1 MITLLLHHKE
11 NKDQGEFMNVSF
23 EGAIY
28 FILKFTHTYQRG
40 NNSEFLK
47 MFTVLLTPKY
57 ILSYIFHQCLISVF
71 STNLQGFIQAVLLSI
86 FWTKV
91 EFLNVVKCRWGSQ
104 GAVSSATDSDCRVLM
119 GICRVNL
126 IKDFALFT
134 AEGQINRL
142 R

>member
-1 MITLLLHHKE
+1 
-11 NKDQGEFMNVSF
+11 MNVSF

-57 ILSYIFHQCLISVF
+57 ILSYIFHQCLILVF

-86 FWTKV
+86 F
-91 EFLNVVKCRWGSQ
+91 
-104 GAVSSATDSDCRVLM
+104 
-119 GICRVNL
+119 
-126 IKDFALFT
+126 
-134 AEGQINRL
+134 
-142 R
+142 